1 VTNLLNESIR
11 GQVKE
16 AFDQQLNQ
24 SVGVIF
30 FESKNGCETCENTR
44 QLLEEVISLSDK
56 LSLEVHDLDEEADL
70 AQKYHVDKTPGI
82 VFVGKDGDQV
92 IDYGV
97 RMSGIPSGHEFSSLI
112 HDLILVSSR
121 DSGLDPKTRNELKNL
136 TEPVH
141 LQVFVT
147 PT

>member
-1 VTNLLNESIR
+1 MSNLLNDSIR
-11 GQVKE
+11 EQVRDLFK
-16 AFDQQLNQ
+16 QQLGQ
-24 SVGVIF
+24 PVGVLF
-30 FESKNGCETCENTR
+30 FGTKDDCETCADTK

-56 LSLEVHDLDEEADL
+56 LSLDVHDLRDETEL
-70 AQKYHVDKTPGI
+70 AQKYHIDNVPGI
-82 VFVGKDGDQV
+82 VFVGKDGDQI

-97 RMSGIPSGHEFSSLI
+97 RMMGIPSGHEFSSLI

-121 DSGLDPKTRNELKNL
+121 DSGLEQKTRDELKKFSK
-136 TEPVH
+136 PVH